1 MGKIKFIH
9 RTNDSRHKSGDSI
22 MEKQEKVKKTKWR
35 YKHPWL
41 FKCIAVFGVLFLLG
55 TTVVSLYVASVI
67 KSVPT
72 VTNQELVSDAS
83 SNMYDQEGQLIW
95 SSALNKRIYVKAKD
109 IPKTYS
115 DLLLSTEDQTFYKD
129 AGFSPSGLAN
139 AALSTVKSVV
149 GKGTARGGSSIEQQ
163 LIKLTVF
170 STSNKDRTVDRKIKE
185 FFLAQQLYHNY
196 SKKQIL
202 EFYVNKMSLGEGSY
216 GAQTISETYF
226 GKTLKQLSIS
236 QQAIIAGL
244 GQAPSTYN
252 LYSNPK
258 AVKKRRDVVLKTGL
272 ENKVI
277 TKSQY
282 ITAVSES
289 VTKDLKKRHWM
300 ENSVTKKILA
310 NNAYITS
317 ALEQVSEKGYDLTK
331 TPLQI
336 TTALNANQNAYVKK
350 LADSKKYYQDSNEQ
364 SAITVTDPK
373 TGNIVAQYG
382 GRHQKTAFSYNRA
395 ISTQRSSGSGIK
407 PLLDYGP
414 AIEYFGWATT
424 HALDGTPY
432 AYRGTNLLAQNFDNA
447 SYRSI
452 TMQNALRISAN
463 TPAIRTLDTVGSA
476 KAGQFLSQIGMT
488 QTNAPAGSQA
498 IGLDVSTEQM
508 ATAYGAV
515 SNGGTYHTARYVT
528 SLKFSD
534 NSIKKY
540 DVVGQ
545 RAMKASTAFML
556 TSMMEGVPNAGGTA
570 PSAKITD
577 VHQAMKTGTVG
588 YSDSAKFPKNAN
600 MDVWMNG
607 FTKST
612 SISMWLGYD
621 EPMKKGHYI
630 TDAASAM
637 TNVSLYRDLMI
648 HFSEEKNADNSE
660 WEKPSTVTQLSGNG
674 LTAQYEPNDKVVK
687 LGVREPGVIKLKKD
701 ENYTTYLS
709 KKLDEE
715 TLNVKLEDASY
726 HKKPESYKIGS
737 WEKDTRKKLTD
748 TQKKLDEAND
758 GIKAAKEML
767 EGE

>member
-1 MGKIKFIH
+1 MKKRKMTEKIKWRH
-9 RTNDSRHKSGDSI
+9 R
-22 MEKQEKVKKTKWR
+22 
-35 YKHPWL
+35 HPWL
-41 FKCIAVFGVLFLLG
+41 FGSMMTVVILFLLG
-55 TTVVSLYVASVI
+55 TAVVSIYVATVI

-72 VTNQELVSDAS
+72 VTSQELTSDAS
-83 SNMYDQEGQLIW
+83 SNMYDKDGNLIW
-95 SSALNKRIYVKAKD
+95 SSALNKRVYVKSKD

-115 DLLLSTEDQTFYKD
+115 NLLLSTEDQTFYKN
-129 AGFSPSGLAN
+129 AGFSPSGLLN
-139 AALSTVKSVV
+139 AALSTVKSAT
-149 GKGTARGGSSIEQQ
+149 GQGTVRGGSSIEQQ

-244 GQAPSTYN
+244 GQAPSIYN

-258 AVKKRRDVVLKTGL
+258 VVQNRRDTVLKTGL
-272 ENKVI
+272 EKKVI
-277 TKSQY
+277 TKDQY
-282 ITAVSES
+282 KTAIAEP

-300 ENSVTKKILA
+300 ETSVTKTILR
-310 NNAYITS
+310 NNAYVSS
-317 ALEQVSEKGYDLTK
+317 ALDQVSAKGYDLTK

-336 TTALNANQNAYVKK
+336 ATALDPSKNAYVKK
-350 LADSKKYYQDSNEQ
+350 AADNKKYYQDSTEQ
-364 SAITVTDPK
+364 SAITITNPK

-382 GRHQKTAFSYNRA
+382 GRHQKRAFSYNRA
-395 ISTQRSSGSGIK
+395 TSTQRSSGSGIK

-424 HALDGTPY
+424 HALDGTE
-432 AYRGTNLLAQNFDNA
+432 YRYPGTGLVAKNFDNV
-447 SYRSI
+447 SYNSI
-452 TMQNALRISAN
+452 TMQNALRLSAN
-463 TPAIRTLDTVGSA
+463 TPAIRTLNAVGSA
-476 KAGQFLSQIGMT
+476 KAGQFLSQIGMA

-515 SNGGTYHTARYVT
+515 SNGGTYHAARYVT

-534 NSIKKY
+534 NSVKTYAVTGK
-540 DVVGQ
+540 

-556 TSMMEGVPNAGGTA
+556 TSMMEGVPNTGGTA
-570 PSAKITD
+570 PSARID
-577 VHQAMKTGTVG
+577 GVHQAMKTGTVG
-588 YSDSAKFPKNAN
+588 YSASARFPANAN

-621 EPMKKGHYI
+621 KPMLKKHYI

-637 TNVSLYRDLMI
+637 TNVNLYRDLMV
-648 HFSEEKNADNSE
+648 HFSKETDADNSE
-660 WEKPSTVTQLSGNG
+660 WAQPSTVTRLSGMG
-674 LTAQYEPNDKVVK
+674 LTAQYEPNDKAVA
-687 LGVREPGVIKLKKD
+687 LGVKEPAAIKLKKAKT
-701 ENYTTYLS
+701 YKTYLS
-709 KKLDEE
+709 KKRDKDAL
-715 TLNVKLEDASY
+715 TVKLEDPSY
-726 HKKPESYKIGS
+726 QKKPRSYKIGS
-737 WEKDTRKKLTD
+737 WEKETNKRLAT
-748 TQKKLDEAND
+748 TQKKLDKAND
-758 GIKAAKEML
+758 RIKSAKETL

>member
-9 RTNDSRHKSGDSI
+9 RTNDPRRKSGDGI
-22 MEKQEKVKKTKWR
+22 MEKQEKIKKTKWR
-35 YKHPWL
+35 YRHPHI
-41 FKCIAVFGVLFLLG
+41 FRYVAIFSVLLLLG
-55 TTVVSLYVASVI
+55 VAAISLYVAAVI

-72 VTNQELVSDAS
+72 VTSQELISDAS
-83 SNMYDQEGQLIW
+83 SNMYDREGQLIW
-95 SSALNKRIYVKAKD
+95 SSALNKRVYVKAKD
-109 IPKTYS
+109 IPKIYS

-139 AALSTVKSVV
+139 AAFSTVKSAV
-149 GKGTARGGSSIEQQ
+149 GKGEVRGGSSIEQQ

-196 SKKQIL
+196 SKDQIL
-202 EFYVNKMSLGEGSY
+202 EFYINKMSLGEGSY

-226 GKTLKQLSIS
+226 GKTLKQLSVS

-258 AVKKRRDVVLKTGL
+258 AVRARRNIVLKTGL

-282 ITAVSES
+282 KIAIAES

-300 ENSVTKKILA
+300 ENSVTKKILE
-310 NNAYITS
+310 NNAYVTS
-317 ALEQVSEKGYDLTK
+317 ALEQVSDKGYDLSK

-336 TTALNANQNAYVKK
+336 NTALDSSKNAYVKK
-350 LADSKKYYQDSNEQ
+350 LADDEKYYQDSTEQ
-364 SAITVTDPK
+364 SAITITDPK

-424 HALDGTPY
+424 HALDGTAY
-432 AYRGTNLLAQNFDNA
+432 AYRGTNLLAQNFDDV

-452 TMQNALRISAN
+452 TMQNALRVSAN

-476 KAGQFLSQIGMT
+476 KAAQFLTQIGMP

-515 SNGGTYHTARYVT
+515 SNGGTYHAARYVT

-534 NSIKKY
+534 NSVKKY
-540 DVVGQ
+540 DVIGK
-545 RAMKASTAFML
+545 RAMKASTAFIL

-570 PSAKITD
+570 PNAKINGI
-577 VHQAMKTGTVG
+577 HQAMKTGTVG
-588 YSDSAKFPKNAN
+588 YSAAAKFPENAN

-612 SISMWLGYD
+612 SVSMWLGYD

-637 TNVSLYRDLMI
+637 TNVNLYRDLME
-648 HFSEEKNADNSE
+648 HFSKENDADNSE
-660 WEKPSTVTQLSGNG
+660 WEKPSTVNQLSGIG
-674 LTAQYEPNDKVVK
+674 LSAQYEPNDKVVV
-687 LGVREPGVIKLKKD
+687 LGVKEPETIDLKKAKV
-701 ENYTTYLS
+701 YKTYLS
-709 KKLDEE
+709 KTIDKDILK
-715 TLNVKLEDASY
+715 VKFEDIAY
-726 HKKPESYKIGS
+726 QKKPDSYKIGS
-737 WEKDTRKKLTD
+737 WKKDTNDKLD
-748 TQKKLDEAND
+748 LTQKKLDKAND
-758 GIKAAKEML
+758 GIKSAKEML

>member
-1 MGKIKFIH
+1 MVKPNKKDKVRWRH
-9 RTNDSRHKSGDSI
+9 R
-22 MEKQEKVKKTKWR
+22 
-35 YKHPWL
+35 HPWI
-41 FKCIAVFGVLFLLG
+41 FRGIAIFGVLFLLG
-55 TTVVSLYVASVI
+55 VTTISIYIATVI

-72 VTNQELVSDAS
+72 VTSQELISDAS
-83 SNMYDQEGQLIW
+83 SNMYDKDGQLIW
-95 SSALNKRIYVKAKD
+95 SSALNKRVYVKSKD
-109 IPKTYS
+109 IPETYS
-115 DLLLSTEDQTFYKD
+115 NLLLATEDQTFYKD
-129 AGFSPSGLAN
+129 AGFSPSGLFN
-139 AALSTVKSVV
+139 AGLSSIKSAV
-149 GKGTARGGSSIEQQ
+149 GKGSARGGSSIEQQ

-258 AVKKRRDVVLKTGL
+258 AVQTRRNIILKTGL

-282 ITAVSES
+282 KTAVAES
-289 VTKDLKKRHWM
+289 VTKDLQKRHWM
-300 ENSVTKKILA
+300 ENSVTKKILE
-310 NNAYITS
+310 NNAYVTS
-317 ALEQVSEKGYDLTK
+317 ALEQVSDKGYDLAK

-336 TTALNANQNAYVKK
+336 TTALDSKQNASVKK
-350 LADSKKYYQDSNEQ
+350 LADNKKYYQNSAEQ
-364 SAITVTDPK
+364 SAITITDPK

-424 HALDGTPY
+424 HALDGTSYTYP
-432 AYRGTNLLAQNFDNA
+432 GTNLVAQNFDNA
-447 SYRSI
+447 SYKSI
-452 TMQNALRISAN
+452 TMQNALRVSAN
-463 TPAIRTLDTVGSA
+463 TPAIRTLNTVGSA
-476 KAGQFLSQIGMT
+476 KASQFLAQVGMT
-488 QTNAPAGSQA
+488 QNNAPAGSQA

-515 SNGGTYHTARYVT
+515 SNGGTYHAARYVT

-534 NSIKKY
+534 NSVKKY
-540 DVVGQ
+540 EVNGK

-570 PSAKITD
+570 PSAKINN

-588 YSDSAKFPKNAN
+588 YSASSGFPANAN

-637 TNVSLYRDLMI
+637 TNVNLYRDLMV
-648 HFSEEKNADNSE
+648 HFSKEKNADNSE
-660 WEKPSTVTQLSGNG
+660 WTKPSTVTQLSGTG
-674 LTAQYEPNDKVVK
+674 LAAQYEPNDKVVT
-687 LGVREPGVIKLKKD
+687 LGVKEPEKIDLKKAKI
-701 ENYTTYLS
+701 YKTYLS
-709 KKLDEE
+709 KKISED
-715 TLNVKLEDASY
+715 TLTIKLEDPSY
-726 HKKPESYKIGS
+726 HKKPDAYKIGS
-737 WEKDTRKKLTD
+737 WEQS
-748 TQKKLDEAND
+748 TQKKLDNVQKKLDKAND
-758 GIKAAKEML
+758 GIKAAKETL

>member
-1 MGKIKFIH
+1 MAKKGKVNKIKW
-9 RTNDSRHKSGDSI
+9 RNRHPKMARGTAI
-22 MEKQEKVKKTKWR
+22 FGIVF
-35 YKHPWL
+35 L
-41 FKCIAVFGVLFLLG
+41 IGIAAVCM
-55 TTVVSLYVASVI
+55 YVAAVI
-67 KSVPT
+67 KTVPT
-72 VTNQELVSDAS
+72 VTSQELISDAS
-83 SNMYDQEGQLIW
+83 SNMYDKDGQLIW
-95 SSALNKRIYVKAKD
+95 SSALNKRVYVKSKD
-109 IPKTYS
+109 IPEIYS
-115 DLLLSTEDQTFYKD
+115 NLLLSTEDQTFYKD

-139 AALSTVKSVV
+139 AALSSVKSAM
-149 GKGTARGGSSIEQQ
+149 GKGTVRGGSSIEQQ

-196 SKKQIL
+196 SKDQIL

-258 AVKKRRDVVLKTGL
+258 AVKARRNIVLKTGL

-277 TKSQY
+277 TKKQY
-282 ITAVSES
+282 EKAISES

-300 ENSVTKKILA
+300 ENSVTKKILE
-310 NNAYITS
+310 NNGYVTS
-317 ALEQVSEKGYDLTK
+317 ALEQVNDKGYDLTK

-336 TTALNANQNAYVKK
+336 TTALDSKQNAYVKR
-350 LADSKKYYQDSNEQ
+350 LADDGKYYQDTTEQ
-364 SAITVTDPK
+364 SAITITDPK
-373 TGNIVAQYG
+373 TGNVVAQYG

-424 HALDGTPY
+424 HALDGTAY
-432 AYRGTNLLAQNFDNA
+432 AYRGTNVLAQNFDDV

-476 KAGQFLSQIGMT
+476 KAAQFLSQVGMP

-515 SNGGTYHTARYVT
+515 SNGGTYHAARYVT

-534 NSIKKY
+534 NSVKKY
-540 DVVGQ
+540 DVSGK

-570 PSAKITD
+570 PAASISD

-588 YSDSAKFPKNAN
+588 YSASAGFPKNAN

-621 EPMKKGHYI
+621 EPMKKKHYI

-637 TNVSLYRDLMI
+637 TNVNLYRDLMI
-648 HFSEEKNADNSE
+648 HFSKEENADNSE
-660 WEKPSTVTQLSGNG
+660 WEKPSTVTQLSGTG
-674 LTAQYEPNDKVVK
+674 LSAQYEPNDKAVT
-687 LGVREPGVIKLKKD
+687 LGAKEPEKIELKKAKV
-701 ENYTTYLS
+701 YKTYLS
-709 KKLDEE
+709 KKIAED
-715 TLNVKLEDASY
+715 TLHVKLEDTSFQ
-726 HKKPESYKIGS
+726 KKPDSYKIGT
-737 WEKDTRKKLTD
+737 WEKS
-748 TQKKLDEAND
+748 TQKKLDETQKKLDKAND
-758 GIKAAKEML
+758 GIKSAKAML